1 MVRIALFW
9 VLTLGM
15 TQAQQLESFDQ
26 VWRTIAEKHW
36 SPEQLEKLPSGG
48 SWQALQGPYRERVAK
63 AANQQAVREILREMV
78 GQLGKSHY
86 AISGVEQRGA
96 SALRRGGS
104 TPPGFRVGLVAG
116 KVMVTGASAAAAPVR
131 VGWELTAVAGLPLA
145 PALVE
150 IEKQVGVSLQSS
162 LRRHQLLEAQISGS
176 PGETLGYE
184 FLLPTGVKRRVNL
197 KLPESDGSAGFGFV
211 QGMTVEREFRKV
223 GPAQDVGYFRLGM
236 FLDVVRVLPQFQQA
250 IEQCVKCKG
259 FIVDLRGNP
268 GGVAVMANAMAGWFL
283 QEQDL
288 KLGTMYQRGVELKFV
303 VIPRLNG
310 FTGPLA
316 ILVDGASASTSE
328 IFAGGMQ
335 ALKRARIFGSRTAGA
350 ALPSMVEVLPNG
362 DLFQYAVANYVSE
375 SGRELEGAGVQP
387 DVVIEH
393 TLAALKAGQDRPLK
407 AAIDWI
413 YANSSTAAGPR

>member
-1 MVRIALFW
+1 M
-9 VLTLGM
+9 
-15 TQAQQLESFDQ
+15 
-26 VWRTIAEKHW
+26 
-36 SPEQLEKLPSGG
+36 
-48 SWQALQGPYRERVAK
+48 
-63 AANQQAVREILREMV
+63 
-78 GQLGKSHY
+78 
-86 AISGVEQRGA
+86 
-96 SALRRGGS
+96 
-104 TPPGFRVGLVAG
+104 
-116 KVMVTGASAAAAPVR
+116 
-131 VGWELTAVAGLPLA
+131 A
-145 PALVE
+145 PALAE
-150 IEKQVGVSLQSS
+150 IEKQAGASLQAS
-162 LRRHQLLEAQISGS
+162 LRRHQMLEGQISGG
-176 PGETLGYE
+176 PGETVGYE
-184 FLLPTGVKRRVNL
+184 FVLPTGVKRRVNI

-223 GPAQDVGYFRLGM
+223 GQGQDVGYFRLGM
-236 FLDVVRVLPQFQQA
+236 FLDVVRVLPQFQRA
-250 IEQCVKCKG
+250 IEQCTQCKG

-335 ALKRARIFGSRTAGA
+335 ALKRARVFGSRTAGA

-375 SGRELEGAGVQP
+375 SGRELEGTGVSP
-387 DVVIEH
+387 DLEVQH
-393 TLAALKAGQDRPLK
+393 TVAALKAGRDRVLK

-413 YANSSTAAGPR
+413 YANSTVAGLR